1 MSVAQLWTKRINIHT
16 LFVNTTVT
24 AVIEICF
31 ALLCNVYVI
40 MLKSEVG
47 NILVGECITTLC
59 ISHPCHLSKMC
70 IFINL
75 LFHHQVR
82 QHHV

>member
-1 MSVAQLWTKRINIHT
+1 MSAAQLWTKRINIHT

-24 AVIEICF
+24 AVTEICF

-47 NILVGECITTLC
+47 NILVGELQ
-59 ISHPCHLSKMC
+59 
-70 IFINL
+70 
-75 LFHHQVR
+75 LFVFLIPVICQKCVFS
-82 QHHV
+82 